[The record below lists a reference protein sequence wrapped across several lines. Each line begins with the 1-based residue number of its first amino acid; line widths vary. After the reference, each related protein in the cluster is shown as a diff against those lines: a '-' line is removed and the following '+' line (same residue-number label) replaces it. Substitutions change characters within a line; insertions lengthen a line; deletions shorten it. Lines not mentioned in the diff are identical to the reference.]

1 MMRSAFCSLPW
12 MLAAL
17 LTLSPSAAGATL
29 EGWRVPTLAPGAQGA
44 AFRLGLPGAPTR
56 LTTLRGSGPSCVAS
70 PYETP
75 GQGWLTGLS
84 AGGVTRRAKEYQAQ
98 PPAFAV
104 LFGLSPAEVQTGPAP
119 VRVVVVDHFAP
130 VEVRL
135 KEAEAT
141 ETWPLRHGELVLAHL
156 LTVLSSAGYSV
167 APTPRGD
174 LQARKGASVIVIE
187 KLQLDGLRPPGFLPG
202 KQGFVSAEVLASLL
216 ARDDKSTPPNAAT
229 IYNMSFAVLSCEYL
243 THYRSVRD
251 AYAAQDLKYTLNDYV
266 ADTAR
271 ANRISE
277 EEVLRRVTELP
288 PESALRRW
296 LAQGWP
302 RKVVVASSGNYGLP
316 VQTWPAA
323 APTVIGVGASAWA
336 PRTARTGW
344 SDVGDTYSVGEWFR
358 LSDTELKR
366 ACQTWKVCV
375 TDELKLASP
384 PARYNDFGY
393 RGTSFAAPSVTAFL
407 AMRLSASGAGKG
419 CFKAAGTGFVP
430 VVKLDPAKAT
440 PIDKQGKPFTA
451 AGLNINRACP

>member
-1 MMRSAFCSLPW
+1 MLRSSSFRSLPW

-29 EGWRVPTLAPGAQGA
+29 KGLLIPTLEDGVQGPT
-44 AFRLGLPGAPTR
+44 FELGLPGRGQVAR
-56 LTTLRGSGPSCVAS
+56 LTPLQEDQKSCVAT
-70 PYETP
+70 PYEAP
-75 GQGWLTGLS
+75 GQGWIAGLS
-84 AGGVTRRAKEYQAQ
+84 AGGITRLATGYGAQ
-98 PPAFAV
+98 VPAFERI
-104 LFGLSPAEVQTGPAP
+104 FGLSPEKVVTGNAR
-119 VRVVVVDHFAP
+119 VRVFIVDRFDP
-130 VEVRL
+130 ISIKL
-135 KEAEAT
+135 KEAGNLEI
-141 ETWPLRHGELVLAHL
+141 WPVQHGQLVLLHL
-156 LTVLSSAGYSV
+156 ITVLRSAGYSV
-167 APTPRGD
+167 SVPGPGQ
-174 LQARKGASVIVIE
+174 LQAKRGASVISLE
-187 KLQLDGLRPPGFLPG
+187 KIVLPNDLNLAQPVSTETLVSFLNKYGETRPNQP
-202 KQGFVSAEVLASLL
+202 A
-216 ARDDKSTPPNAAT
+216 

-251 AYAAQDLKYTLNDYV
+251 AYAAQNLKYTLNDYV

-271 ANRISE
+271 ANRLSE
-277 EEVLRRVTELP
+277 KQVLRLITELP
-288 PESALRRW
+288 PTDPLRQW
-296 LAQGWP
+296 LEQVP
-302 RKVVVASSGNYGLP
+302 QRKVVVVASSGNYGLP
-316 VQTWPAA
+316 VQTWPAE
-323 APTVIGVGASAWA
+323 APTVIGVGASVWT
-336 PRTARTGW
+336 PRSQHTEW

-358 LSDTELKR
+358 LGATELKR

-440 PIDKQGKPFTA
+440 PIDQQGKPFTA